1 VLRLAGNKIAPPA
14 VLSRMRTSGKPGL
27 RLVPG
32 SNDSGAPAGARE
44 KHLAGPENRDDFQRT
59 FLPYLDAAYN
69 LARWVLKNEADAQD
83 VVQEAYLRA
92 LRFCGTFRGGD
103 PRAWLLTIVRNTA
116 YTWLSR
122 NRSAGPPVP
131 FEEEQYPDKAL
142 PIDIE
147 LIRKADSRALR
158 TAMEELP
165 TEFREV
171 VVLRDLEGLSYKE
184 IAEVA
189 DLPIGTVM
197 SRLAR
202 ARSRLKQTLHK
213 LSDAGGRP

>member
-1 VLRLAGNKIAPPA
+1 
-14 VLSRMRTSGKPGL
+14 MRTIVKPGL
-27 RLVPG
+27 RLVPAG
-32 SNDSGAPAGARE
+32 SEWAVSAGARG
-44 KHLAGPENRDDFQRT
+44 KQVTGPENRDDFQRT

-122 NRSAGPPVP
+122 NRGADASVP
-131 FEEEQYPDKAL
+131 FEEEHHPDEAL
-142 PIDIE
+142 PVDVE
-147 LIRKADSRALR
+147 LIRRADSRALR
-158 TAMEELP
+158 LAMEELP
-165 TEFREV
+165 TEFREI

-202 ARSRLKQTLHK
+202 ARSRLKRALHK
-213 LSDAGGRP
+213 LAYSGGRP

>member
-1 VLRLAGNKIAPPA
+1 
-14 VLSRMRTSGKPGL
+14 M
-27 RLVPG
+27 RLVPAG
-32 SNDSGAPAGARE
+32 DDPAVTAGARGT
-44 KHLAGPENRDDFQRT
+44 HLAGPENRDDFQRT
-59 FLPYLDAAYN
+59 FLPYLDGAYN
-69 LARWVLKNEADAQD
+69 LARWVLKNETDAQD

-103 PRAWLLTIVRNTA
+103 PRAWLLAIVRNTA

-122 NRSAGPPVP
+122 NRSAEPPVP
-131 FEEEQYPDKAL
+131 FEEEQHPDEAL
-142 PIDIE
+142 PVDIE
-147 LIRKADSRALR
+147 LIRRADARALR
-158 TAMEELP
+158 VAMEELP
-165 TEFREV
+165 TEFREI

-213 LSDAGGRP
+213 LSYAGGRP

>member
-1 VLRLAGNKIAPPA
+1 MSTMVKR
-14 VLSRMRTSGKPGL
+14 GL
-27 RLVPG
+27 RLVPAA
-32 SNDSGAPAGARE
+32 SDSTVAAGARG
-44 KHLAGPENRDDFQRT
+44 KHLTGPENRDDFQRT

-92 LRFCGTFRGGD
+92 LRFRATFRGGD
-103 PRAWLLTIVRNTA
+103 PRAWILTIVRNTA

-122 NRSAGPPVP
+122 NRSAGASVP
-131 FEEEQYPDKAL
+131 FEEEHHPDEAM
-142 PIDIE
+142 PVDAE
-147 LIRKADSRALR
+147 LIRRADARALS

-165 TEFREV
+165 TEFREI

-202 ARSRLKQTLHK
+202 GRGRLKRALHK
-213 LSDAGGRP
+213 LACSGGRP

>member
-1 VLRLAGNKIAPPA
+1 M
-14 VLSRMRTSGKPGL
+14 S
-27 RLVPG
+27 
-32 SNDSGAPAGARE
+32 AGARG
-44 KHLAGPENRDDFQRT
+44 KHLTGPENRDDFQRT
-59 FLPYLDAAYN
+59 FLPHLDAAYN
-69 LARWVLKNEADAQD
+69 LARWMLKNEADAQD

-92 LRFCGTFRGGD
+92 LRFCATFRGGD

-122 NRSAGPPVP
+122 NRGADAP
-131 FEEEQYPDKAL
+131 FEEEHHSDEAL
-142 PIDIE
+142 PVDVE
-147 LIRKADSRALR
+147 LIRRADSRALR
-158 TAMEELP
+158 MAMEELP
-165 TEFREV
+165 TEFREI

-202 ARSRLKQTLHK
+202 ARSRLKQALHK
-213 LSDAGGRP
+213 LAYSGGRP

>member
-1 VLRLAGNKIAPPA
+1 
-14 VLSRMRTSGKPGL
+14 MRTTVKPGL
-27 RLVPG
+27 RLVPAG
-32 SNDSGAPAGARE
+32 NDSAAAAGARG
-44 KHLAGPENRDDFQRT
+44 KHLTGPENRDDFQRT

-122 NRSAGPPVP
+122 NRSADPPVP
-131 FEEEQYPDKAL
+131 FEEEQHPDEAV
-142 PIDIE
+142 PVDIE
-147 LIRKADSRALR
+147 LIRRADSRALR
-158 TAMEELP
+158 AAMEQLP
-165 TEFREV
+165 TEFREI

-202 ARSRLKQTLHK
+202 ARSRLKQALHK
-213 LSDAGGRP
+213 LSYGGGRP

>member
-1 VLRLAGNKIAPPA
+1 MV
-14 VLSRMRTSGKPGL
+14 KPGL
-27 RLVPG
+27 RLVPAG
-32 SNDSGAPAGARE
+32 SDSTVAAGARG
-44 KHLAGPENRDDFQRT
+44 KHLTGPENRDDFQRT

-92 LRFCGTFRGGD
+92 LRFRATFRGGD

-122 NRSAGPPVP
+122 NRSAGAPVP
-131 FEEEQYPDKAL
+131 FEEEHHPDEAM
-142 PIDIE
+142 PVDAE
-147 LIRKADSRALR
+147 LIRRADARALR

-165 TEFREV
+165 TEFREI

-202 ARSRLKQTLHK
+202 ARSRLKQALHK
-213 LSDAGGRP
+213 LSYGGGRP

>member
-1 VLRLAGNKIAPPA
+1 
-14 VLSRMRTSGKPGL
+14 MRTIVKPGL
-27 RLVPG
+27 RRVPAG
-32 SNDSGAPAGARE
+32 NDPAATAGARG
-44 KHLAGPENRDDFQRT
+44 KLLSGPENRDDFQRT

-92 LRFCGTFRGGD
+92 LRFCATFRGGD

-122 NRSAGPPVP
+122 NRSANPPAP
-131 FEEEQYPDKAL
+131 FDEEQHRDEAL
-142 PIDIE
+142 PVDLE
-147 LIRKADSRALR
+147 LIRRAEWRALR
-158 TAMEELP
+158 AAMEELP
-165 TEFREV
+165 AEFREI
-171 VVLRDLEGLSYKE
+171 VVLRDVEGLSYRE

-202 ARSRLKQTLHK
+202 ARSRLKQVLHK
-213 LSDAGGRP
+213 LSLAGGRA

>member
-1 VLRLAGNKIAPPA
+1 
-14 VLSRMRTSGKPGL
+14 MRTTVKPGW
-27 RLVPG
+27 RLVPAG
-32 SNDSGAPAGARE
+32 NDSAAAGARG
-44 KHLAGPENRDDFQRT
+44 KHLTGPENRDDFQRT

-92 LRFCGTFRGGD
+92 LRFRATFRGGD

-122 NRSAGPPVP
+122 NRSAGAPVP
-131 FEEEQYPDKAL
+131 FEEEHHPDEAM
-142 PIDIE
+142 PVDAE
-147 LIRKADSRALR
+147 LIRRADARALR

-165 TEFREV
+165 TEFREI

-202 ARSRLKQTLHK
+202 GRSRLKRALHQ
-213 LSDAGGRP
+213 LACSGGPP

>member
-1 VLRLAGNKIAPPA
+1 
-14 VLSRMRTSGKPGL
+14 MRTTVKPGL
-27 RLVPG
+27 RLVPAG
-32 SNDSGAPAGARE
+32 NDSAAAGARG
-44 KHLAGPENRDDFQRT
+44 KHLTGPENRDDFQRT

-92 LRFCGTFRGGD
+92 LRFRATFRGGD

-122 NRSAGPPVP
+122 NRSAGAPVP
-131 FEEEQYPDKAL
+131 FEEEHHPDEAM
-142 PIDIE
+142 PVDAE
-147 LIRKADSRALR
+147 LIRRADARALR

-165 TEFREV
+165 TEFREI

-202 ARSRLKQTLHK
+202 GRSRLKRALHQ
-213 LSDAGGRP
+213 LACSGGRP

>member
-1 VLRLAGNKIAPPA
+1 MGTV
-14 VLSRMRTSGKPGL
+14 VKPGL
-27 RLVPG
+27 RLVPAGNG
-32 SNDSGAPAGARE
+32 SAARAGARG
-44 KHLAGPENRDDFQRT
+44 KDLIGPENRDDFQRT
-59 FLPYLDAAYN
+59 FLPHLDAAYN
-69 LARWVLKNEADAQD
+69 LAR
-83 VVQEAYLRA
+83 
-92 LRFCGTFRGGD
+92 RFCGTFRGGD

-122 NRSAGPPVP
+122 NRSADPPIP
-131 FEEEQYPDKAL
+131 FDEEQHPDEAV
-142 PIDIE
+142 PVDVE
-147 LIRKADSRALR
+147 LIRRADSRALR

-165 TEFREV
+165 TEFREI

-202 ARSRLKQTLHK
+202 ARSRLKQALHK
-213 LSDAGGRP
+213 LSYGGGQP

>member
-1 VLRLAGNKIAPPA
+1 
-14 VLSRMRTSGKPGL
+14 MRTTVKPGL
-27 RLVPG
+27 RLVPAG
-32 SNDSGAPAGARE
+32 GDSAATAGACG
-44 KHLAGPENRDDFQRT
+44 KHLTGPEKRDDFQRT

-122 NRSAGPPVP
+122 NRRADSPVP
-131 FEEEQYPDKAL
+131 FEEEQHPDEAV
-142 PIDIE
+142 PVDIE
-147 LIRKADSRALR
+147 LIRRADSQALR

-165 TEFREV
+165 AEFREI

-202 ARSRLKQTLHK
+202 ARNRLKQTLHK
-213 LSDAGGRP
+213 LSYAGGRP

>member
-1 VLRLAGNKIAPPA
+1 
-14 VLSRMRTSGKPGL
+14 MRTIVKPGL
-27 RLVPG
+27 RVVPAG
-32 SNDSGAPAGARE
+32 NDSAPTAGARG
-44 KHLAGPENRDDFQRT
+44 KHLTEPENRDDFQRT

-92 LRFCGTFRGGD
+92 LRFRGTFRGGD
-103 PRAWLLTIVRNTA
+103 PRAWLLTIVRNSA

-122 NRSAGPPVP
+122 NRSADPPVP
-131 FEEEQYPDKAL
+131 FEEQQHADDSVPV
-142 PIDIE
+142 DIE
-147 LIRKADSRALR
+147 LIRKADARALR

-165 TEFREV
+165 TEFREIV
-171 VVLRDLEGLSYKE
+171 ALRDLEGLSYKE

-202 ARSRLKQTLHK
+202 ARGRLKQALRK
-213 LSDAGGRP
+213 LSYGGGQP

>member
-1 VLRLAGNKIAPPA
+1 
-14 VLSRMRTSGKPGL
+14 MRTIAKPGL
-27 RLVPG
+27 RLVPAV
-32 SNDSGAPAGARE
+32 NDSAASAGARG

-59 FLPYLDAAYN
+59 FLPHLDAAYN
-69 LARWVLKNEADAQD
+69 LARWVLKNETDAQD

-122 NRSAGPPVP
+122 NRSADPPVP
-131 FEEEQYPDKAL
+131 FEEEQHPDEAV
-142 PIDIE
+142 PVDIE
-147 LIRKADSRALR
+147 LIRRADSQALR

-165 TEFREV
+165 AEFREI

-213 LSDAGGRP
+213 LSYAGGRP

>member
-1 VLRLAGNKIAPPA
+1 
-14 VLSRMRTSGKPGL
+14 MRTIVKPGL
-27 RLVPG
+27 RLVPAG
-32 SNDSGAPAGARE
+32 SDSEVTAGARE
-44 KHLAGPENRDDFQRT
+44 KHLAGPANRDDFQRT

-122 NRSAGPPVP
+122 NRSAGAPVP
-131 FEEEQYPDKAL
+131 FEEEHHPDEAM
-142 PIDIE
+142 PVDAE
-147 LIRKADSRALR
+147 LIRRADARALR

-165 TEFREV
+165 TEFREI

-202 ARSRLKQTLHK
+202 GRSRLKRALHK
-213 LSDAGGRP
+213 LSYGGGKR

>member
-1 VLRLAGNKIAPPA
+1 MGTV
-14 VLSRMRTSGKPGL
+14 VKPGL
-27 RLVPG
+27 RLVPAGNG
-32 SNDSGAPAGARE
+32 SAATAGARG
-44 KHLAGPENRDDFQRT
+44 KHLIGPENRDDFQRT
-59 FLPYLDAAYN
+59 ILPHLDAAYN

-122 NRSAGPPVP
+122 NRSADPPIP
-131 FEEEQYPDKAL
+131 FDEEQHPDEAV
-142 PIDIE
+142 PVDVE
-147 LIRKADSRALR
+147 LIRRADSRALR

-165 TEFREV
+165 TEFREI

-202 ARSRLKQTLHK
+202 ARSRLKQALHK
-213 LSDAGGRP
+213 LSYGGGQP

>member
-1 VLRLAGNKIAPPA
+1 
-14 VLSRMRTSGKPGL
+14 MRTIVKPGL
-27 RLVPG
+27 RLVPAG
-32 SNDSGAPAGARE
+32 SDSAVAADARG
-44 KHLAGPENRDDFQRT
+44 KHLTGPENRDDFKRT

-69 LARWVLKNEADAQD
+69 LARWVLKNETDAQD

-122 NRSAGPPVP
+122 NRRADSPVP
-131 FEEEQYPDKAL
+131 FEEEQHPDEAV
-142 PIDIE
+142 PVDIE
-147 LIRKADSRALR
+147 LIRRADSRALR

-165 TEFREV
+165 AEFREI

-213 LSDAGGRP
+213 LSYAGGRP

>member
-1 VLRLAGNKIAPPA
+1 VPAPGNKIAPPA
-14 VLSRMRTSGKPGL
+14 VVSQMRTFAKPGL
-27 RLVPG
+27 RLVPATD
-32 SNDSGAPAGARE
+32 DSAATAGARE

-92 LRFCGTFRGGD
+92 LRFAGTFRGGD

-122 NRSAGPPVP
+122 NRSADPPVP
-131 FEEEQYPDKAL
+131 FEDEQHPHEAL
-142 PIDIE
+142 PVDIE
-147 LIRKADSRALR
+147 LIRRADSRALR
-158 TAMEELP
+158 TAMEGLP
-165 TEFREV
+165 TEFREI

-189 DLPIGTVM
+189 GLPIGTVM

-202 ARSRLKQTLHK
+202 ARSRLKQALHK
-213 LSDAGGRP
+213 LSYAGGRP

>member
-1 VLRLAGNKIAPPA
+1 LQLPGNKIAPPA
-14 VLSRMRTSGKPGL
+14 VVSQVRTIAKPGL
-27 RLVPG
+27 RLVPTT
-32 SNDSGAPAGARE
+32 DDPAATAGARE

-92 LRFCGTFRGGD
+92 LRFSGTFRGGD

-122 NRSAGPPVP
+122 NRSADPPVP
-131 FEEEQYPDKAL
+131 FEEEQHSDEAL
-142 PIDIE
+142 PVDIE
-147 LIRKADSRALR
+147 LIRRADSRALR
-158 TAMEELP
+158 MAMEGLP
-165 TEFREV
+165 TEFREI

-202 ARSRLKQTLHK
+202 ARSRLKQALHK
-213 LSDAGGRP
+213 LSYAGGRP